1 MGMYLLYL
9 FLVDQAL
16 AGELFVFLVWRN
28 TGGVQGRSIERGS
41 ITVKTTTLRQCF
53 GSVLAVFWSI

>member
-1 MGMYLLYL
+1 MGMYLFYL

-41 ITVKTTTLRQCF
+41 ITV
-53 GSVLAVFWSI
+53 